1 MKKKIAITLILVLLP
16 VIPFILPMMQQ
27 QQRPGGYSITTKKD
41 PAFDQQV
48 ERVFIV
54 ASVEEHLGDVFAN
67 SFEHSLVSALQENG
81 VEAVYKLA
89 NQDKEAEPSAADA
102 TMRIDIKPLYRTQE
116 GGYQAIVGTEF
127 EVTVI
132 HTATGKQV
140 WHATGKVD
148 YMKSKYTKRPGFTPG
163 EGILKEFAW
172 HTTAATAWTFISEVN
187 GQKPKP
193 MYTATGGRE
202 YHGQRID

>member
-27 QQRPGGYSITTKKD
+27 QRPRGYSITTEKD

-54 ASVEEHLGDVFAN
+54 AAVEEPLVDVFAH

-81 VEAVYKLA
+81 VEAVFKFA
-89 NQDKEAEPSAADA
+89 KHEKEADTSAADA
-102 TMRIDIKPLYRTQE
+102 TMRIDIKPLYLMQE
-116 GGYQAIVGTEF
+116 DGYQAIIGTEF

-140 WHATGKVD
+140 WYATGKVD
-148 YMKSKYTKRPGFTPG
+148 YLKSKYTKRPGFTAG
-163 EGILKEFAW
+163 GGIRKEFAW
-172 HTTAATAWTFISEVN
+172 HTTAAIAWTFISEVN
-187 GQKPKP
+187 GQEP
-193 MYTATGGRE
+193 RSDLHE
-202 YHGQRID
+202 YQRKGIPWTTH

>member
-1 MKKKIAITLILVLLP
+1 MKKKITITLILVLLP

-27 QQRPGGYSITTKKD
+27 QQRPGGYSITTEKD

-54 ASVEEHLGDVFAN
+54 ASVEEQLGDVFAN

-89 NQDKEAEPSAADA
+89 NQDKDADPSAADA
-102 TMRIDIKPLYRTQE
+102 IMRIDIKPLYLEQE
-116 GGYQAIVGTEF
+116 EGAQGFIGTEF

-132 HTATGKQV
+132 HNATGKQV

-148 YMKSKYTKRPGFTPG
+148 YTKSKKPRRSGYAPHR
-163 EGILKEFAW
+163 GILKEFAW
-172 HTTAATAWTFISEVN
+172 HTTAAIAWNFISEVN
-187 GQKPKP
+187 GKEPKP
-193 MYTATGGRE
+193 MYTNTGGRE
-202 YHGQRID
+202 YHEQRID